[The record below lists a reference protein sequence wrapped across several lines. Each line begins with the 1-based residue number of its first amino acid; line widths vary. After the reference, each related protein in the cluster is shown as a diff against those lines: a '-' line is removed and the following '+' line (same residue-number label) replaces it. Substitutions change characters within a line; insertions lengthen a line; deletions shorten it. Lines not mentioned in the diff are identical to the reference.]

1 MTTPQLETL
10 SVNGIHM
17 QVAMQGAGPL
27 VLLCHGFPELW
38 YSWRHQ
44 LDALST
50 AGFRVVA
57 PDMRGYG
64 GTDAPLQVEAYT
76 RLHLIGD
83 MVDLVRVLG
92 ERQAVIAGHDWGA
105 MVAWGAAL
113 TRPDLFRAVIGMS
126 VPFAPPDP
134 TDVLKALE
142 DRGIHDYYLQYFQV
156 PGVAEA
162 ELERDTEATIRRLLH
177 CGSGDWR
184 GVPAFG
190 RLPGQGFLDHME
202 DPRRLPTWLTEDD
215 IAHYTGEFRRTGF
228 RGGLNWYRT
237 MRLSAEL
244 MAPWRGCIVRQPS
257 LFIAGDRDSVLG
269 FPMIPQLI
277 AAFPKTLPGLRGCH
291 MLEGAG
297 HWIQQERATE
307 VSRLML
313 EFLRTL

>member
-1 MTTPQLETL
+1 MTNPHLETL
-10 SVNGIHM
+10 SVNGIRM
-17 QVAMQGAGPL
+17 RIAMQGAGPL

-44 LDALST
+44 IEALSS

-105 MVAWGAAL
+105 IVAWGAAL
-113 TRPDLFRAVIGMS
+113 TRPDLFHAVIGMS

-134 TDVLKALE
+134 TDILKALE
-142 DRGIHDYYLQYFQV
+142 DRGIHDHYLQYFQA

-162 ELERDTEATIRRLLH
+162 ELEQDTEAAIRRLLH
-177 CGSGDWR
+177 CGSGDWH

-202 DPRRLPTWLTEDD
+202 VPRRLPTWLTEDD
-215 IAHYTGEFRRTGF
+215 ISHYTGEFRRTGF

-244 MAPWRGCIVRQPS
+244 MAPWRDCIIRQPS
-257 LFIAGDRDSVLG
+257 LFMAGTRDSVLG
-269 FPMIPQLI
+269 FPVIPQLI

-291 MLEGAG
+291 LLNGAG
-297 HWIQQERATE
+297 HWVQQERPEE
-307 VSRLML
+307 VSALML
-313 EFLRTL
+313 DFLRAL